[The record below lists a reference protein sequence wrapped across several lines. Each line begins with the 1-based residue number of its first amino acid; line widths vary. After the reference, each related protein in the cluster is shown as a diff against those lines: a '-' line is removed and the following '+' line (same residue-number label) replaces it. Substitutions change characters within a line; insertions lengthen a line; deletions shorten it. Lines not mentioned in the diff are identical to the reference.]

1 MQNGL
6 NVKLKKGLTCP
17 SIEYHAFVKRL
28 ARWLEKDAEALKS
41 GIAQTSNEV
50 ALTRLQ
56 LVVEADQACRRA
68 RLNKDGSIRVGSG
81 MGGNEI
87 LKSISRWSKDARE
100 MVEERTVEI
109 TKAKDT
115 VALARSQ
122 LGLSRVY
129 HETKSTVT
137 LPEVVDSLLRLVKID
152 AVHNQEVVKLA
163 GQSLGITGRGH
174 FVHLA
179 DDGSIVIPH
188 DWT

>member
-1 MQNGL
+1 MVRGR
-6 NVKLKKGLTCP
+6 CR
-17 SIEYHAFVKRL
+17 SS
-28 ARWLEKDAEALKS
+28 KS
-41 GIAQTSNEV
+41 GIAQTSKEV

-68 RLNKDGSIRVGSG
+68 KLNKDGSIRVGSG
-81 MGGNEI
+81 MDGNEI
-87 LKSISRWSKDARE
+87 LKSISRLSTDARE
-100 MVEERTVEI
+100 RVGIRTVEMA
-109 TKAKDT
+109 KAKE
-115 VALARSQ
+115 VIALARNQ
-122 LGLSRVY
+122 LGLSRLY

-137 LPEVVDSLLRLVKID
+137 LSEVVESLLRLVKID
-152 AVHNQEVVKLA
+152 EIHNQELVKLA